1 MKRGKP
7 KADDTPILKGYK
19 IKVTYV
25 RNEENIKKILN
36 TKGRFILATN
46 DLDVSSISD
55 EDMLNEYKQQQKV
68 EGGFRFLKDPWF
80 MVDSIFLKSPKRIE
94 ALMMV
99 MTLTLMV
106 YNVAQ
111 HKLREALKIQ
121 NETLP
126 NQLNKP
132 IQNPTMRWIFQLFEG
147 VSIVQF
153 YEQNILKPVRSVIS
167 NLNAVRLKIIRLFG
181 NTACR
186 LYGIN
191 YT

>member
-1 MKRGKP
+1 
-7 KADDTPILKGYK
+7 
-19 IKVTYV
+19 
-25 RNEENIKKILN
+25 
-36 TKGRFILATN
+36 
-46 DLDVSSISD
+46 
-55 EDMLNEYKQQQKV
+55 MLNEYKQQQKV

-121 NETLP
+121 NETVP

-153 YEQNILKPVRSVIS
+153 YEQNILKPVRSVIT